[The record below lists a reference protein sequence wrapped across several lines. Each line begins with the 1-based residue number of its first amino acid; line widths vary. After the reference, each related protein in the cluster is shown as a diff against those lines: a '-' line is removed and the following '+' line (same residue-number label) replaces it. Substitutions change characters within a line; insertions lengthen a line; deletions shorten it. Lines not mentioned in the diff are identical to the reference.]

1 MIDRYALPELRD
13 LFGERH
19 RLNLWL
25 RIELLAV
32 EALRDEGVVPEADY
46 QRIRAAAG
54 EVDVERAREIERESQ
69 HDVIAFLRSV
79 TERLG
84 PEGRWLHYGLTSSD
98 VLDTASAVVLRDA
111 AQIVER
117 ELARLVEVVHRLAL
131 QYRDTP
137 MVGRSHGIHAEPM
150 TFGFK
155 VAGWYAELQRDA
167 TRLARARDGIAVG
180 SISGAVGTH
189 ANVSGGVEAHVLSG
203 LGLAADPAPTQVV
216 SRDRHA
222 ELLTTLAIL
231 GGTLE
236 RMAVELRHL
245 QRTEVG
251 EAFEPFGSGQQGS
264 SAMPHKRNPILA
276 ERVTGLARL
285 LRADALVGLENM
297 ALWHERDIS
306 HSSAERFVFERATGV
321 AAYAT
326 RTMADILDGLEVD
339 ADRMRANLEQLGG
352 MVYSEALLLAMVARG
367 ADRQAAYRLVQGAAK
382 RAWAG
387 ERSFHDALLDDPAV
401 GEWLSADEIERAM
414 DLEHHLGGHRGHL
427 PCARPRRRRLTS
439 PCGAGEP
446 WPRRSWA
453 SSRIGRTCG
462 CPAPSR
468 GSPPSV
474 GSRWSSRSFS
484 RRRRGSS
491 PSWARGSTPPVSGR
505 STSCCSARRPWRSP
519 SCCSCWRRSATR
531 CCSQPANDDVHGV
544 ATSSRCW
551 CRT

>member
-19 RLNLWL
+19 RLDLWL

-32 EALRDEGVVPEADY
+32 EALRDEGVVPVADY
-46 QRIRAAAG
+46 ERIRAAAG
-54 EVDVERAREIERESQ
+54 EVDVERARQIERESQ

-84 PEGRWLHYGLTSSD
+84 PEGRWLHFGLTSSD
-98 VLDTASAVVLRDA
+98 VLDTATAVVLRDA

-117 ELARLVEVVHRLAL
+117 ELARLIEVVHRLAL

-137 MVGRSHGIHAEPM
+137 MVGRSHGIHAEPI

-167 TRLARARDGIAVG
+167 ARLARARDGIAVG

-189 ANVSGGVEAHVLSG
+189 ANVSGQVEAHVLSG

-222 ELLTTLAIL
+222 ELLTALAIL

-276 ERVTGLARL
+276 ERVTGMARL
-285 LRADALVGLENM
+285 LRADAIVGLENM

-306 HSSAERFVFERATGV
+306 HSSAERFVFERAIGV

-339 ADRMRANLEQLGG
+339 ADRMRVNLEQLGG

-414 DLEHHLGGHRGHL
+414 DLEHHL
-427 PCARPRRRRLTS
+427 
-439 PCGAGEP
+439 AG
-446 WPRRSWA
+446 
-453 SSRIGRTCG
+453 IGVTYRALDLDADG
-462 CPAPSR
+462 
-468 GSPPSV
+468 
-474 GSRWSSRSFS
+474 
-484 RRRRGSS
+484 
-491 PSWARGSTPPVSGR
+491 
-505 STSCCSARRPWRSP
+505 
-519 SCCSCWRRSATR
+519 
-531 CCSQPANDDVHGV
+531 
-544 ATSSRCW
+544 
-551 CRT
+551 